1 MSKEKECLEWLESL
15 DKYYIGDEERQH
27 LEENYPDVTF
37 DFAGVTSYMED
48 GEVKTPVRDYI
59 HSLKY
64 GQPLD

>member
-1 MSKEKECLEWLESL
+1 MSQAEDCLKWLESL
-15 DKYYIGDEERQH
+15 DTAYVGEEERQY
-27 LEENYPDVTF
+27 LEENYPDVDF

-48 GEVKTPVRDYI
+48 GEIKTPVRDYI